1 MKIRIGFNG
10 SFTGLLYSAGKLNL
24 KTEREKRESR
34 TCWRASA
41 SKDVLSRPPRRTSSH
56 DVRNHHLHNARNCR
70 DADEL
75 MAQRYHETI
84 FSPQRETATQRGER
98 KMENFPFSK
107 ARPTHARI
115 VHFRYFERGITHCP
129 LFARCTRDASASTTS
144 FLIIVSLINYS
155 YSLLNEFGRDICYH
169 CFTNSIVDRVLSIRK
184 DLLIRL

>member
-75 MAQRYHETI
+75 MAQRYRETI
-84 FSPQRETATQRGER
+84 SCGRLAATRDGHVERGE
-98 KMENFPFSK
+98 EDGEFSFFQGETNTCSN
-107 ARPTHARI
+107 RPL
-115 VHFRYFERGITHCP
+115 P
-129 LFARCTRDASASTTS
+129 LF
-144 FLIIVSLINYS
+144 
-155 YSLLNEFGRDICYH
+155 
-169 CFTNSIVDRVLSIRK
+169 
-184 DLLIRL
+184 

>member
-75 MAQRYHETI
+75 MAQRYRETI
-84 FSPQRETATQRGER
+84 SCGRLAATRDGHVERGE
-98 KMENFPFSK
+98 EDGEFSFFQGETNTCSN
-107 ARPTHARI
+107 RPL
-115 VHFRYFERGITHCP
+115 P
-129 LFARCTRDASASTTS
+129 LFWKGHNALPALCTMHTRCICKYHVLLDHCLVYKL
-144 FLIIVSLINYS
+144 FLLALEWIWKRYMLSLFYK
-155 YSLLNEFGRDICYH
+155 FDC
-169 CFTNSIVDRVLSIRK
+169 C
-184 DLLIRL
+184 